1 VLFTNK
7 KVCVL
12 DLVLDFSV
20 TIEMKSGTSK
30 RPCQISAIVSL
41 FWLVDLSLCEK
52 DMLAYHRIVLQARK
66 NREDDVYCGSGIK
79 TKQKFNTRT
88 TFRSAIFV

>member
-1 VLFTNK
+1 M
-7 KVCVL
+7 L
-12 DLVLDFSV
+12 DLVPDFIV

-30 RPCQISAIVSL
+30 RPCQSIFGTVRIVSL

-52 DMLAYHRIVLQARK
+52 DMLAYHRIVLQAKK